1 MQENSGQPLG
11 NVTMGDICR
20 SRVGHRRS
28 ILPYWLGL
36 AWIAAL
42 LAGCGG
48 SSPPPEVD
56 IGSVLDSQWKARYA
70 KETPGGLTAMLI
82 TPAGEYFASTVAGTT
97 PSTHFRA
104 ASTTKTFTAA
114 AIMLLDQRGQLKI
127 DDVLTAAM
135 PGGSGKPYLPATP
148 GFAIPYKDRITI
160 RQLLQHR
167 AGVFDV
173 ANTDIPASAP
183 APYAGQR
190 YVVWTMEQDDY
201 HTFSPDEM
209 IGVVASNQLAESAP
223 GTRFVYCDT
232 GYSVLAKI
240 IEQVSGKSF
249 TQFIQ
254 DEFLVPNGLADTS
267 FPNLGTTVGLPS
279 PYIDGYLLLFGKQSN
294 TTLQNVSS
302 GMGDGNVVTTT
313 ANLSRWF
320 RRLLR
325 GEAGVDS
332 RQVARMRECMPTG
345 STFVISYG
353 LGLECYPAALGQ
365 GHNGGN
371 PGYLTVA
378 RHDVDANVTVV
389 LFSTFAD
396 YDHADA
402 TVAWLYDT
410 VAKVRAAAGY

>member
-1 MQENSGQPLG
+1 L
-11 NVTMGDICR
+11 C
-20 SRVGHRRS
+20 
-28 ILPYWLGL
+28 L

-42 LAGCGG
+42 LAGCSD
-48 SSPPPEVD
+48 SSPPSGVE
-56 IGSVLDSQWKARYA
+56 IGSVLDSQWKARYPEA
-70 KETPGGLTAMLI
+70 KNGGLTAILI
-82 TPAGEYFASTVAGTT
+82 TPTGESFASTVAGTT
-97 PSTHFRA
+97 PLTHFRG

-135 PGGSGKPYLPATP
+135 PGGSGKPYLPATA
-148 GFAIPYKDRITI
+148 GFAIPYKSQITI

-173 ANTDIPASAP
+173 ANTDIPANAP
-183 APYAGQR
+183 APYAGKR
-190 YVVWTMEQDDY
+190 YIVWAMEQDED
-201 HTFSPDEM
+201 HTFTLDEL
-209 IGVVASNQLAESAP
+209 IGVVASNQLVASPP
-223 GTRFVYCDT
+223 GTVFEYCDT

-240 IEQVSGKSF
+240 VEQVSGQSF

-254 DEFLVPNGLADTS
+254 DEFLVPNGLADTT
-267 FPNLGTTVGLPS
+267 FPNLGTTTALPA
-279 PYIDGYLLLFGKQSN
+279 PFIDGYLRLFGKESN
-294 TTLQNVSS
+294 VTLQNVSS

-313 ANLSRWF
+313 ANLSRWI

-332 RQVARMRECMPTG
+332 KQVARMRECMPTG
-345 STFVISYG
+345 SSFVRSYG
-353 LGLECYPAALGQ
+353 LGLECYPAAFGQ

-389 LFSTFAD
+389 LFSTLGD
-396 YDHADA
+396 YDDAADA
-402 TVAWLYDT
+402 VEWLYDT